1 MIFIHTSQLKPGMIV
16 AQAVSNIAS
25 VVPLLLANQKLTAN
39 NIARLKALHI
49 PGIYIKTKHS
59 EDIVAHG
66 VLDPEV
72 KQKAIAD
79 LKDVCQKF
87 IAGSSINAHLVNDFM
102 AISSS
107 ILDDILSKDDHIIS
121 MIEIKNFDN
130 YTYSHSVNVA
140 SLATL
145 IGIQLGYSRISLR
158 ELTMAGLMHDIGKLD
173 IPISII
179 NKPGALDEH
188 EYELIRRH
196 PDFALKRLS
205 PSMRISLT
213 VLDGI
218 GSHHEKYDGS
228 GYPLGLDG
236 SSIPLCGRI
245 LAVADVYDALTT
257 SRPYRPAWDIKDTL
271 DFMASKSGTHFD
283 PYVLDAFFKTIAVY
297 PIGTLVKLTDGSIA
311 LVVGHTPGCMLD
323 PVVRILSSTTMSSD
337 EDLDLSKIADLH
349 IAKSLDAD
357 HEIPYE
363 IFE

>member
-1 MIFIHTSQLKPGMIV
+1 MIFIHTSQLKPGMVV
-16 AQAVSNIAS
+16 AQAVSNLSSI
-25 VVPLLLANQKLTAN
+25 VPLLLENQTLTEN
-39 NIARLKALHI
+39 NISRLKALNI
-49 PGIYIKTKHS
+49 PGIYIKTKFS
-59 EDIVAHG
+59 EDIVAHS

-72 KQKAIAD
+72 KQKAVAD

-87 IAGSSINAHLVNDFM
+87 IASSAINSHLISNFM

-107 ILDDILSKDDHIIS
+107 ILDDILSRDEHVIN
-121 MIEIKNFDN
+121 MIEIKDFDN

-173 IPISII
+173 IPVSII
-179 NKPGALDEH
+179 NKPGALDPQ
-188 EYELIRRH
+188 EYELIRKH
-196 PDFALKRLS
+196 PDLALKRLS
-205 PSMRISLT
+205 PSMKISLT

-236 SSIPLCGRI
+236 SNIPLCGRI

-257 SRPYRPAWDIKDTL
+257 SRSYRPAWDTKDTL
-271 DFMASKSGTHFD
+271 DFMASKSNTHFD

-323 PVVRILSSTTMSSD
+323 PIVRILSSSSLSTE
-337 EDLDLSKIADLH
+337 EDLDLAKIENLH

-357 HEIPYE
+357 QEIPYE